1 MTAMKIE
8 VTCGKIEQLSRVV
21 AMVKITGAKT
31 KIPHTRHTMLV
42 LDCSGSM
49 TESIDQV
56 RNDSC
61 KFVTELSDDEYCS
74 VIIFSGHNR
83 ARLIA
88 GPTQTNKKGR
98 EMVTK
103 AITDEVKI
111 LDVTVFS
118 EPLEMV
124 LKTAKKLAGADNAH
138 NCVLFTDGCAV
149 PTKWSAQKEQEKSY
163 AVANELK
170 AAEVGVS
177 VVGYGPHYDID
188 FLNKLMVAAG
198 STGIFRHISE
208 IEDFTAAINSV
219 RDVNTKMAP
228 ALVDLNIK
236 PANGT
241 AGNVYRVTPE
251 VAMVGQAGKAST
263 RGLYEGDVIFY
274 VELSAENTQLTLNGQ
289 IGQEKLD
296 LNINASPLSDDA
308 KANYV
313 RTAAAWAFLNGQRDS
328 AAELL
333 EMVGDGEAA
342 EKAASSFTERERRET
357 VDTMRRYFTG
367 THRYIG
373 AGLKR
378 QDKRYCVLD
387 IVRELIERKT
397 PDGKP
402 ANVVFL
408 GEYKRTGELTVDK
421 DDRVVHVPGGTRQ
434 LALTTLQSAN
444 ERFNFSFKGLKDI
457 KVREDGGQVVDK
469 KQWRNYNV
477 ILDGNLHIPQL
488 KANLCKE
495 SFDLLVEAGVIKAD
509 TPYRASAT
517 YDIDLRHAPVISRN
531 WANPATMGLV
541 ALLKEEKELEDE
553 QTALNARIKALKASG
568 ATLKAAEDN
577 IYNGKSAK
585 DETREKEYYEAKCVE
600 WRLMGYKV
608 SADNVAKAEK
618 LNLEEAD
625 KQVKA
630 VRQRLM
636 VVRFI
641 TRAVIFAVETV
652 NPNKLGWN
660 GAKETKKGKNPKT
673 ETSCTFD
680 GASLKRVVWTEQ
692 IACS

>member
-1 MTAMKIE
+1 MSAKIE
-8 VTCGKIEQLSRVV
+8 VHCGKIEQISRVV
-21 AMVKITGAKT
+21 AMVKITGAKI
-31 KIPHTRHTMLV
+31 KVPSTRHTMMV

-49 TESIDQV
+49 TESIDEV
-56 RNDSC
+56 RRDSC

-74 VIIFSGHNR
+74 VIIFSGHGR

-98 EMVTK
+98 EMITK
-103 AITDEVKI
+103 AIDDEVKI
-111 LDVTVFS
+111 LDTTVFS

-149 PTKWSAQKEQEKSY
+149 PTKWSAQKEQEKSF

-188 FLNKLMVAAG
+188 FLNQLMVAAG

-208 IEDFTAAINSV
+208 IENFTDAINSV
-219 RDVNTKMAP
+219 REVNTKMVP
-228 ALVDLNIK
+228 AVIDLEISPK
-236 PANGT
+236 NGT

-251 VAMVGQAGKAST
+251 VAKVGQTGKAST
-263 RGLYEGDVIFY
+263 RGFYEGDMTFY
-274 VELSAENTQLTLNGQ
+274 VELSSETPEIKLTGQ
-289 IGQEKLD
+289 IGQEKID
-296 LNINASPLSDDA
+296 LKVNALALNDEA
-308 KANYV
+308 KANYI

-333 EMVGDGEAA
+333 EMVGDSEAA
-342 EKAASSFTERERRET
+342 DKAASSFTERERRET

-367 THRYIG
+367 MHRFIG
-373 AGLKR
+373 KGLKR
-378 QDKRYCVLD
+378 QDKRHCGLD
-387 IVRELIERKT
+387 IIRELIERKT

-408 GEYKRTGELTVDK
+408 GQYKRTGELTVDK
-421 DDRVVHVPGGTRQ
+421 DDRIVHVPGGTRQ
-434 LALTTLQSAN
+434 LQLTALQSAN

-457 KVREDGGQVVDK
+457 KVRQDDGTIRDMK
-469 KQWRNYNV
+469 LWRNYNV
-477 ILDGNLHIPQL
+477 ILDGNLHIPTLQ
-488 KANLCKE
+488 ANLCKE
-495 SFDLLVEAGVIKAD
+495 SFDLLVEAGVLKAD
-509 TPYRASAT
+509 TTYRASAT
-517 YDIDLRHAPVISRN
+517 YEIDLRNAPVISRN

-541 ALLKEEKELEDE
+541 PLLREEKELEEE
-553 QTALNARIKALKASG
+553 QTALNARIKELKTSG
-568 ATLKAAEDN
+568 AVLKVGDDN
-577 IYNGKSAK
+577 IYTPKSVK

-600 WRLMGYKV
+600 WRLMGYKSTTDYASQV
-608 SADNVAKAEK
+608 KNM
-618 LNLEEAD
+618 NLEQAD
-625 KQVKA
+625 QRVKA
-630 VRQRLM
+630 VGQRLM
-636 VVRFI
+636 VVRFV

-660 GAKETKKGKNPKT
+660 GSKETKRGKNPKT
-673 ETSCTFD
+673 EMSCTFD
-680 GASLKRVVWTEQ
+680 GATLKRVVWTEQ